1 MKMDV
6 QIGDTVRIQLPRES
20 ILNGRECKVGDV
32 IRSVFDRT
40 DVLCVCVVINGTEC
54 PMNPED
60 CTVVATAAPV
70 TV

>member
-1 MKMDV
+1 MKMAV

-20 ILNGRECKVGDV
+20 IINGREYVVGDV

-40 DVLCVCVVINGTEC
+40 DVLCVCVVINGGEC

-60 CTVVATAAPV
+60 CTVIATAAPAAV
-70 TV
+70 